1 MPSTT
6 TGLVRELSTR
16 KFSGPTVSC
25 YLDVDGRRFPRQAD
39 LEREIDR
46 VMRPVLAGV
55 NGNSRLRAD
64 LARVTA
70 HVRRGFDRSGTRG
83 LAIFCNGDE
92 QLFAAIELPVA
103 VTSQVV
109 VADGPALAPLHAAL
123 APQDRVAVL
132 LMDRARA
139 RLALIECDELSDR
152 TLVLSDD
159 DAADDD
165 SVTVAGA
172 RSTTA
177 GARSAVATATH
188 TAAATRVASRQ
199 LTAHARR
206 IAKAA
211 WDLHQSTGFERLV
224 LAGPDDVVT
233 EVERQLHPYVAER
246 TCGRLK
252 GIALTSP
259 AAKVCDAAREAAL
272 AAQRRQEAQLVGRLR
287 DAAASGHRAIG
298 GLVATLDA
306 LAEHRL
312 ERLVVSHGYVDEGW
326 SCPNCGRLA
335 RRGRSCPSCGAEM
348 VGEADV
354 VQRLIERARAAGA
367 RVDVLVGNAD
377 LDVLGRVGGFL
388 RF

>member
-1 MPSTT
+1 
-6 TGLVRELSTR
+6 
-16 KFSGPTVSC
+16 VSC

-55 NGNSRLRAD
+55 NGNPRLRAD

-109 VADGPALAPLHAAL
+109 VADGPALAPLQAAL

-165 SVTVAGA
+165 SVAVAGTRLTTAAGARPTAGGA

-188 TAAATRVASRQ
+188 TSAATRVASRQ

-252 GIALTSP
+252 GITLTSP

-272 AAQRRQEAQLVGRLR
+272 AAQRHQEAQLVGRLR

-326 SCPNCGRLA
+326 SCPSCGRLA

-367 RVDVLVGNAD
+367 RVDVLVDNAD